1 MVALAKFGSIWEGQ
15 NRVIHFLIFRTFD
28 LRFKVVTTPSGK
40 PKLKDEQE
48 YTYFFH
54 TRLKGGHVAENKK
67 GRPFRKEKHKNQIG
81 WD

>member
-1 MVALAKFGSIWEGQ
+1 MGKKKKG
-15 NRVIHFLIFRTFD
+15 
-28 LRFKVVTTPSGK
+28 FKVVTKPSGK
-40 PKLKDEQE
+40 PKLKE

-67 GRPFRKEKHKNQIG
+67 GRHFRKDKHKKRIG

>member
-1 MVALAKFGSIWEGQ
+1 MGKKKKG
-15 NRVIHFLIFRTFD
+15 
-28 LRFKVVTTPSGK
+28 FKVVTKPSGK
-40 PKLKDEQE
+40 PELKDEQE